1 MDAEVGT
8 LRKHWHGHIHV
19 ALVFPNHYAVG
30 MANLGFQ
37 TVYGQ
42 LNALDHVVC
51 ERAFLPDDQGE
62 GSPPRTLESGRSLR
76 DFDCLAFALSFEND
90 YANVLT
96 VLKTAQIPLQS
107 AARGPSDPLVVA
119 GGVAC
124 FLNPEPIAAF
134 FDCFLL
140 GEAEELIVPF
150 FKRFDPATD
159 RRHFLL
165 QAAREVPGI
174 YVPAF
179 YQDHYNADG
188 TLAGLS
194 PLLAVP
200 EQIRRMYSRDIA
212 GFSTQSVIITPE
224 TSFEDAHLLE
234 VSRGCPHGCRFCA
247 AGYIYRPPRF
257 RALPQL
263 QQAMQRAGAH
273 TCKIGLLGA
282 AVSDLP
288 DLKTLCD
295 IGHQCDLQLSF
306 SSLRADALDEALI
319 TALKGGRL
327 KTATIAPETGS
338 ERMRRVIN
346 KGLDET
352 AILHAAELLVT
363 HGIPNLKLYF
373 MVGLPTETNA
383 DVDEIVGLVKRIK
396 HCFLRS
402 SQARGHMG
410 EITVGLHAFVPK
422 PFTPFQWAAMD
433 DLAQLKQKIKRVKEG
448 LRKVANVRV
457 HADVPRWALIQA
469 LLARGDRRVS
479 QMLLMADANG
489 GNWPQTFKAAPL
501 NPAFY
506 IHRPRTR
513 EEILPWD
520 IIDHGLDKTFL
531 WNEYQRALQ
540 AKATLPCPADP
551 ENCSICGVCKNR

>member
-1 MDAEVGT
+1 MARTSDKQRRDRLDAEVGT

-234 VSRGCPHGCRFCA
+234 VSRGCPHG
-247 AGYIYRPPRF
+247 F

>member
-1 MDAEVGT
+1 
-8 LRKHWHGHIHV
+8 
-19 ALVFPNHYAVG
+19 
-30 MANLGFQ
+30 
-37 TVYGQ
+37 
-42 LNALDHVVC
+42 
-51 ERAFLPDDQGE
+51 
-62 GSPPRTLESGRSLR
+62 
-76 DFDCLAFALSFEND
+76 
-90 YANVLT
+90 
-96 VLKTAQIPLQS
+96 
-107 AARGPSDPLVVA
+107 
-119 GGVAC
+119 
-124 FLNPEPIAAF
+124 LNPEPIAAF

-188 TLAGLS
+188 TLLGLK

-200 EQIRRMYSRDIA
+200 EKIRRVYSRDIA
-212 GFSTQSVIITPE
+212 RFSTQSVIITPE

-263 QQAMQRAGAH
+263 QQAMQQAGAH

-346 KGLDET
+346 KGLDEA

-448 LRKVANVRV
+448 LKKVANVRV

-540 AKATLPCPADP
+540 AKTTLPCPADP
-551 ENCSICGVCKNR
+551 ENCSICGVCKSR